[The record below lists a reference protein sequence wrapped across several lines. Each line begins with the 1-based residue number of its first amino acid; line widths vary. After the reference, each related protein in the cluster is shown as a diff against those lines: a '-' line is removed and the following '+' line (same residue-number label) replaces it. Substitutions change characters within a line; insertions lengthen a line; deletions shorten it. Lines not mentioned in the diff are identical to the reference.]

1 MSRAP
6 LTFASHQPDDDDE
19 DKSNENVEK
28 VRARVRRRRGRFHLA
43 AEIMFPLL
51 LDFFFTGVRSEPTLT
66 APRPSP
72 KHETR
77 VLALVRAWC
86 ARIRSSR
93 GCASVACSRP
103 GRVE

>member
-6 LTFASHQPDDDDE
+6 LTFASHPPDDDDE

-51 LDFFFTGVRSEPTLT
+51 LDFSFTGPTLT

-86 ARIRSSR
+86 AQIRSPR
-93 GCASVACSRP
+93 GCASVACSRS